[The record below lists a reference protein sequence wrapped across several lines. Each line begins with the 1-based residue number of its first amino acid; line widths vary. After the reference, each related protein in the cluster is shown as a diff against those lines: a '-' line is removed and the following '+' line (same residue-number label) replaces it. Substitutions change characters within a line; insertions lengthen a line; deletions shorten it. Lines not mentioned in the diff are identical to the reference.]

1 MPNRIQQTFH
11 IVSDSK
17 TGLTRAI
24 RHIEAGTVIVVSRL
38 SPQSE
43 MVAGIQGLI
52 STEKPGSVMK
62 FLN

>member
-1 MPNRIQQTFH
+1 MPNRNQQTFH

-24 RHIEAGTVIVVSRL
+24 RHIEAGAVIVVSRI

-43 MVAGIQGLI
+43 MVAGIQGLT
-52 STEKPGSVMK
+52 STESQEA
-62 FLN
+62 